1 MHGLRKNHRVGQGC
15 RGANF
20 MTSAPDTGGK
30 RARRGV
36 PLIDGIEKVTGHARY
51 TADLDHADALIGR
64 ILRSPV
70 SHGDILSL
78 DVSKAR
84 ALDGVLAV
92 ITGDDCPHTYGV
104 LPIAMN
110 EYPLARGRVRYRG
123 EPVAAVAAID
133 AETAERALNLIEL
146 EIKQLPAYYT
156 SDAARAP
163 DAVLLHDN
171 KPGNVER
178 EVHHAFGDVAQGF
191 IAADLVREEKFCCAE
206 INHAQIEPHASL
218 AEFDPQTGRL
228 TVQTVSQVGFY
239 LHLMIAQC
247 LEMDSSRIRVIK
259 PFIGGGFGAR
269 VEALNFEIIT
279 ALLARASAG
288 KVMMQLTREET
299 FITHRA
305 RPQTDIKLKIGMT
318 KDGRMTACECQ
329 VVQRGGA
336 YAGYGI
342 ITILYAG
349 SLLHGLYDIPAVK
362 YDGYRVYANLPPCG
376 AMRGHGSV
384 DVRHAFECLVDRMAH
399 ELGLDPFA
407 VRRANLLQAPTRTMN
422 DLVVNSYGL
431 VECLDK
437 VERASG
443 WRERLGKLPSGK
455 GLGMA
460 CSHYVSGAAKP
471 IHRTGEPHAVVNLKL
486 DFDGGVTAL
495 TGAADIGQGSSTMV
509 AIAVAETLDISLDRI
524 RVVAA
529 DTAVTP
535 KDNGAYS
542 SRITFMVGN
551 AAIDAAKRLKAVLV
565 AAAARKLEARPE
577 DIECVDEVF
586 RVGVGSG
593 NQSSLPFAEV
603 VAAALIDEGAITVK
617 GSFTCPPEFHG
628 GKHRGGAVGSTMGF
642 SYAAQVVEV
651 SIDDATGLITV
662 DKVWVALDCGHA
674 INPLA
679 VEGQIQGSVWMG
691 MGQAMCEETRYL
703 EGLPAHASLLEYRMP
718 TIMDSPP
725 IETHI
730 VESLDPYGPFGA
742 KEASEGALAGFPPA
756 LVNAIANAI
765 GINLNEL
772 PVTPDR
778 VFDALVQRRRQA
790 RLISAIKAAS

>member
-1 MHGLRKNHRVGQGC
+1 
-15 RGANF
+15 
-20 MTSAPDTGGK
+20 MTASPDADGK
-30 RARRGV
+30 FARRGV
-36 PLIDGIEKVTGHARY
+36 PLIDGIEKVTGRARY
-51 TADLDHADALIGR
+51 TADLDHADALVGR
-64 ILRSPV
+64 ILRSSV
-70 SHGDILSL
+70 SHGDILRL
-78 DVSKAR
+78 DVSRAR
-84 ALDGVLAV
+84 ALEGVWAV

-123 EPVAAVAAID
+123 EPIAAVAAID
-133 AETAERALNLIEL
+133 AETAERALGLIEL
-146 EIKQLPAYYT
+146 NVRELPAYYT

-178 EVHHAFGDVAQGF
+178 EVHHQFGDVGDGF
-191 IAADLVREEKFCCAE
+191 AAADLVREEQFSCAE

-218 AEFDPQTGRL
+218 AEFDPLTGRL
-228 TVQTVSQVGFY
+228 TVQTVSQVGYY
-239 LHLMIAQC
+239 LHLMLARC
-247 LEMDSSRIRVIK
+247 LDMDSSHIRVIK

-269 VEALNFEIIT
+269 VEVLNFEIIT
-279 ALLARASAG
+279 ALLAHAATG

-305 RPQTDIKLKIGMT
+305 RPQTDMRLKLGMR
-318 KDGRMTACECQ
+318 KNGRITACELH

-362 YDGYRVYANLPPCG
+362 YDGYRVYTNLPPCG
-376 AMRGHGSV
+376 AMRGHGTV
-384 DVRHAFECLVDRMAH
+384 DTRHAFECLVDRMAR

-422 DLVVNSYGL
+422 DLTVNSYGL
-431 VECLDK
+431 AECLDK
-437 VERASG
+437 VERASK
-443 WRERLGKLPSGK
+443 WHERIGRMPPGK

-471 IHRTGEPHAVVNLKL
+471 IHFTGEPHAVVNLKL

-509 AIAVAETLDISLDRI
+509 AITVAETLGISLDRV

-577 DIECVDEVF
+577 DIECTGEVF
-586 RVGVGSG
+586 RVGNGD
-593 NQSSLPFAEV
+593 QSTLPFADV
-603 VAAALIDEGAITVK
+603 VAAALVDEGAITVK
-617 GSFTCPPEFHG
+617 GTFTCPPDAQG

-651 SIDDATGLITV
+651 SVDEATGLITV

-703 EGLPAHASLLEYRMP
+703 DGLPAHASLLEYRMP
-718 TIMDSPP
+718 TIMESPP
-725 IETHI
+725 IETYI
-730 VESLDPYGPFGA
+730 VESHDPHGPFGA

-756 LVNAIANAI
+756 LVNAVANAI
-765 GINLNEL
+765 GINLTEL

-778 VFDALVQRRRQA
+778 VMDALIQRRRQA
-790 RLISAIKAAS
+790 RLASTLKAAS

>member
-1 MHGLRKNHRVGQGC
+1 MTANPRVDQK
-15 RGANF
+15 
-20 MTSAPDTGGK
+20 S
-30 RARRGV
+30 ARRGT
-36 PLIDGIEKVTGHARY
+36 PLIDGIDKVTGRARY
-51 TADLDHADALIGR
+51 TADLDHDNALVGR
-64 ILRSPV
+64 IVRSPV
-70 SHGDILSL
+70 SHGEILKL

-84 ALDGVLAV
+84 ALRGVVAV

-123 EPVAAVAAID
+123 EPIAAVAAVD
-133 AETAERALNLIEL
+133 AETAERAIGLIDLQL
-146 EIKQLPAYYT
+146 EKRPAYYT

-163 DAVLLHDN
+163 GAALLHDN

-178 EVHHAFGDVAQGF
+178 EVHHQFGDVNQGF
-191 IAADLVREEKFCCAE
+191 TEADLVREETFSCAE

-218 AEFDPQTGRL
+218 AEYDPLTSRL
-228 TVQTVSQVGFY
+228 TVQTVSQVGYY
-239 LHLMIAQC
+239 LHLMLARC
-247 LEMDSSRIRVIK
+247 LEMDPSRIRVIK

-288 KVMMQLTREET
+288 KVMTQLTREET

-305 RPQTDIKLKIGMT
+305 RPQTDIRLKIGM
-318 KDGRMTACECQ
+318 KRNGRLTACECE

-349 SLLHGLYDIPAVK
+349 ALLHGLYDIPAVK

-384 DVRHAFECLVDRMAH
+384 DTRHAFECLIDRMAR
-399 ELGLDPFA
+399 ELGLDPIA
-407 VRRANLLQAPTRTMN
+407 MRRANLLQAPTRTMN
-422 DLVVNSYGL
+422 DLMVNSYGL
-431 VECLDK
+431 VECIDK

-443 WRERLGKLPSGK
+443 WRERLSRMPPGK

-471 IHRTGEPHAVVNLKL
+471 IHFTGEPHAVVNLKL
-486 DFDGGVTAL
+486 DFDGSVTAL

-509 AIAVAETLDISLDRI
+509 AIVVAETLDISLDRL
-524 RVVAA
+524 RVIAA

-551 AAIDAAKRLKAVLV
+551 AAIDAAKKLKSVLV
-565 AAAARKLEARPE
+565 AAAARKLEAHPE
-577 DIECVDEVF
+577 DIECVGEIF
-586 RVGVGSG
+586 RVGTGD
-593 NQSSLPFAEV
+593 QSSLPFADV
-603 VAAALIDEGAITVK
+603 VAAALVDEGAITVK
-617 GSFTCPPEFHG
+617 GSFTCPPEAQG

-651 SIDDATGLITV
+651 SVDEAIGRITV

-691 MGQAMCEETRYL
+691 MGQAMCEETHYL
-703 EGLPAHASLLEYRMP
+703 DGLPAHGSLLEYRMP
-718 TIMDSPP
+718 TILDSPP
-725 IETHI
+725 IETYI
-730 VESLDPYGPFGA
+730 VESHDPYGPFGA
-742 KEASEGALAGFPPA
+742 KEASEGALAGFAPA
-756 LVNAIANAI
+756 LVNAIGNAT
-765 GINLNEL
+765 GLNVNEL

-778 VFDALVQRRRQA
+778 IMDALIQRQRQA
-790 RLISAIKAAS
+790 KIANALKAAS

>member
-1 MHGLRKNHRVGQGC
+1 
-15 RGANF
+15 
-20 MTSAPDTGGK
+20 MTAETGTRTK
-30 RARRGV
+30 SPRRGV
-36 PLIDGIEKVTGHARY
+36 PLIDGVDKVTGRARY
-51 TADLDHADALIGR
+51 TADLDHGDALVGR

-70 SHGDILSL
+70 SHGDILAL
-78 DVSKAR
+78 DVSGAR
-84 ALDGVLAV
+84 NLEGVVAV

-110 EYPLARGRVRYRG
+110 EYPMARGRVRYRG

-133 AETAERALNLIEL
+133 AETADRAIELIEL
-146 EIKQLPAYYT
+146 KIRELPAYYT
-156 SDAARAP
+156 SEAARAP

-178 EVHHAFGDVAQGF
+178 DVHHQFGDVDLGF
-191 IAADLVREEKFCCAE
+191 AAADLVREETFSCAE

-218 AEFDPQTGRL
+218 AEFDPLTGRL
-228 TVQTVSQVGFY
+228 TVQTVSQVGYY
-239 LHLMIAQC
+239 LHLMLARC
-247 LEMDSSRIRVIK
+247 LDMDTSRIRVIK

-269 VEALNFEIIT
+269 VEALNFEIVT
-279 ALLARASAG
+279 ALLARAAGG
-288 KVMMQLTREET
+288 KVLMQLSREET

-305 RPQTDIKLKIGMT
+305 RPHTDIRLKLGMSRN
-318 KDGRMTACECQ
+318 GRMTACELQ

-349 SLLHGLYDIPAVK
+349 SLLHGIYDIPSVK
-362 YDGYRVYANLPPCG
+362 YDGYRVYTNLPPCG

-384 DVRHAFECLVDRMAH
+384 DTRHAFECLVDRMAR

-407 VRRANLLQAPTRTMN
+407 VRRANLLHAPTRTMN
-422 DLVVNSYGL
+422 DLMINSYGL
-431 VECLDK
+431 AECLDR
-437 VERASG
+437 VERASKWKDRIG
-443 WRERLGKLPSGK
+443 RLPPGK

-471 IHRTGEPHAVVNLKL
+471 IHFTGEPHAVVNLKL
-486 DFDGGVTAL
+486 DFDGGITAL

-509 AIAVAETLDISLDRI
+509 AIAVAETLDISLDRV
-524 RVVAA
+524 RVISA

-551 AAIDAAKRLKAVLV
+551 AAIDAARKLKALLV
-565 AAAARKLEARPE
+565 ATAARKLEARPE
-577 DIECVDEVF
+577 DVECANETF
-586 RVGVGSG
+586 RVDHGG
-593 NQSSLPFAEV
+593 QSTLPFADV
-603 VAAALIDEGAITVK
+603 VAAALVDEGAITVK
-617 GSFTCPPEFHG
+617 GAFTCPPEAQG

-651 SIDDATGLITV
+651 SVDDATGLVTV
-662 DKVWVALDCGHA
+662 DKVWVALDCGRA

-679 VEGQIQGSVWMG
+679 VEGQMQGSVWMG
-691 MGQAMCEETRYL
+691 MGQALSEETRYL
-703 EGLPAHASLLEYRMP
+703 DGLPAHASMLEYRMP
-718 TIMDSPP
+718 TIMESPP

-730 VESLDPYGPFGA
+730 VESVDPLGPLGA

-765 GINLNEL
+765 GIDLNEL
-772 PVTPDR
+772 PATPDR
-778 VFDALVQRRRQA
+778 VMDALIERRRRA
-790 RLISAIKAAS
+790 RLSRTLKAAS

>member
-1 MHGLRKNHRVGQGC
+1 
-15 RGANF
+15 
-20 MTSAPDTGGK
+20 MTMQEARASK
-30 RARRGV
+30 RAGV
-36 PLIDGIEKVTGHARY
+36 PLIDGIDKVTGKARY
-51 TADLDHADALIGR
+51 TADLDHNNTLIGR
-64 ILRSPV
+64 ILRSPY
-70 SHGDILSL
+70 SHAEIIRL
-78 DVSKAR
+78 DVAKAR
-84 ALDGVLAV
+84 ALDGVVAV
-92 ITGDDCPHTYGV
+92 LTGDDCPRPYGV

-123 EPVAAVAAID
+123 EPIAAVAAVD
-133 AETAERALNLIEL
+133 ADTAERALALIEL
-146 EIKQLPAYYT
+146 EVKVLPAYYT

-163 DAVLLHDN
+163 DAVLLHDD
-171 KPGNVER
+171 KPGNLER
-178 EVHHAFGDVAQGF
+178 DVHHEFGDLRQGF
-191 IAADLVREEKFCCAE
+191 AEAALVREEKFDCAE

-218 AEFDPQTGRL
+218 AEFDPATGRL
-228 TVQTVSQVGFY
+228 SVQSVSQVGYY
-239 LHLMIAQC
+239 LHLMLAHC
-247 LEMDSSRIRVIK
+247 LDMDSSRIRVIK

-269 VEALNFEIIT
+269 VEVLNFEIVT
-279 ALLARASAG
+279 ALLARAAAG
-288 KVMMQLTREET
+288 KVLMQLSREET

-305 RPQTDIKLKIGMT
+305 RPQTDIRLKLGMR
-318 KDGRMTACECQ
+318 KDGRLTVCECE

-349 SLLHGLYDIPAVK
+349 ALLQGLYDIPAVK

-384 DVRHAFECLVDRMAH
+384 NMRHAFECLLDRMAR
-399 ELGLDPFA
+399 ELKLDPFA
-407 VRRANLLQAPTRTMN
+407 VRRANLLQAPTRTLN
-422 DLVVNSYGL
+422 DLAVNSYGL
-431 VECLDK
+431 PECLDT

-443 WRERLGKLPSGK
+443 WRDRIGKLPPGK

-471 IHRTGEPHAVVNLKL
+471 IHRTGEPHAVVNLRL

-495 TGAADIGQGSSTMV
+495 TGAYEIGQGSSTMV
-509 AIAVAETLDISLDRI
+509 AIAVAETLNISLNRV

-529 DTAVTP
+529 DSAVTP

-551 AAIDAAKRLKAVLV
+551 AAIDAAKNLKAVLV
-565 AAAARKLEARPE
+565 KAAAKKLEAKID
-577 DIECVDEVF
+577 DIECGEVF
-586 RVGVGSG
+586 RVGKGE
-593 NQSSLPFAEV
+593 QSNLMFADV
-603 VAAALIDEGAITVK
+603 VATALVDEGAITVK
-617 GSFTCPPEFHG
+617 GSFTCPPDMQG

-651 SIDDATGLITV
+651 SVDEATATVTV
-662 DKVWVALDCGHA
+662 DKVWAALDCGHA

-691 MGQAMCEETRYL
+691 MGQAMCEETHYL
-703 EGLPAHASLLEYRMP
+703 DGLPAHASFLEYRMP
-718 TIMDSPP
+718 TIAESPP
-725 IETHI
+725 IETYI
-730 VESLDPYGPFGA
+730 VESRDPNGPFGA

-765 GINLNEL
+765 KIDLNEL

-778 VFDALVQRRRQA
+778 LMDALIQRRRQA
-790 RLISAIKAAS
+790 RLAKTVKAAS